1 MRCLGLIPGSH
12 PVHDDAE
19 AGRRPL
25 FHTGIGAGEMKKG
38 YACDE
43 DAGIYFEDGEVK
55 RVASARAG
63 ATCNVVGRHDGRV
76 IERVMEAAMIA

>member
-1 MRCLGLIPGSH
+1 
-12 PVHDDAE
+12 
-19 AGRRPL
+19 
-25 FHTGIGAGEMKKG
+25 MKKG